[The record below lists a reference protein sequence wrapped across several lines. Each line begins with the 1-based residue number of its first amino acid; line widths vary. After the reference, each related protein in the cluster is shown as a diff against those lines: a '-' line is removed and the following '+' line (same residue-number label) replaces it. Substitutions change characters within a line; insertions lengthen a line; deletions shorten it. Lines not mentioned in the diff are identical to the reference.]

1 MLLTSLSPSSGSFL
15 FSFVSRA
22 ASFCTFNSL
31 VPLIFS
37 TFPHFLPSHAI
48 PLCSFPPL
56 PANPP
61 AGPAT
66 AARWISASY
75 APSSN
80 REAVWFPPPSER
92 ARLCRNVH
100 GETDFVHETLSW
112 FSVVSDLELHHVQL
126 VLFGFGH
133 GFPIPEI
140 SWPHRMNPMNSVS
153 CLLTRSLSRFNNYSP
168 ADFQSISPIRLM
180 YVDVI
185 NWTGF
190 KTEIVSIK
198 GSYEAE
204 VCLQSVWSRVHD
216 WSDVSWGLSSDYQI

>member
-100 GETDFVHETLSW
+100 GETDFVHETLILCCFRPGVTSRTAC
-112 FSVVSDLELHHVQL
+112 SVWIQV
-126 VLFGFGH
+126 GR

-216 WSDVSWGLSSDYQI
+216 WSDVSWGLFSDYQI

>member
-112 FSVVSDLELHHVQL
+112 FSVVSDPELHHVQL
-126 VLFGFGH
+126 VLFGFRSDMVFQYLRSRDLTGWTLWTLCPASWH
-133 GFPIPEI
+133 DPCPDSITIPLLT
-140 SWPHRMNPMNSVS
+140 SNRFHQYVS
-153 CLLTRSLSRFNNYSP
+153 C
-168 ADFQSISPIRLM
+168 M
-180 YVDVI
+180 
-185 NWTGF
+185 
-190 KTEIVSIK
+190 
-198 GSYEAE
+198 
-204 VCLQSVWSRVHD
+204 
-216 WSDVSWGLSSDYQI
+216 